1 MLSPML
7 SPKLHLTKRA
17 NLFYEAKDNNNPSL
31 RSSNFQTTAMFGP
44 DAVSEFKKSIEAEK
58 NLIHE
63 FKNSRSVDKNVKH
76 FEKSY
81 KLQIQSLLEE
91 NNQVTLNSLSLR
103 LISFSP

>member
-1 MLSPML
+1 ML
-7 SPKLHLTKRA
+7 SPKILPHKRT
-17 NLFYEAKDNNNPSL
+17 NLFFEAKDNNNPSL

-58 NLIHE
+58 NLIHA
-63 FKNSRSVDKNVKH
+63 FKSSKSVDKNLKN

-91 NNQVTLNSLSLR
+91 NNQVK
-103 LISFSP
+103 